1 MTHPIPSNDDLCR
14 ITSRANDLA
23 NNCHAA
29 YWLETCGEDATHLR
43 SLSLVR
49 LERLAELFG
58 ARLVYDRT
66 ADMDREMTRNGRD
79 LSAAQAAKLLWAL

>member
-29 YWLETCGEDATHLR
+29 YWIETRGEDATHLR
-43 SLSLVR
+43 NLAR
-49 LERLAELFG
+49 AHLERIAELFG
-58 ARLVYDRT
+58 ARLVYDAPT
-66 ADMDREMTRNGRD
+66 DMDREMTRNGRD
-79 LSAAQAAKLLWAL
+79 LSAAIAAAGAS